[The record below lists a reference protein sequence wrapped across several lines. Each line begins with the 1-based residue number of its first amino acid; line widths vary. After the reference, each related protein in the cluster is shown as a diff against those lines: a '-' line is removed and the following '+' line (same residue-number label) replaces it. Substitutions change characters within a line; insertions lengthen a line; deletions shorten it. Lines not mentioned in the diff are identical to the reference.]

1 MDDRK
6 LIIFYETYDQELSDG
21 RSVWGGA
28 LARPWWPFFRRVF
41 TICLYFPFFCDHWP
55 IFDGRR
61 EWGDGSA
68 RLIWWPFFRFSPFS
82 FCAVGGWDG
91 LYHTNPH
98 SDWTMWARKNGWNQI
113 QVVKMDN
120 KWMEMEENQ
129 WKLIIVFNPLRKTLT
144 SFGCYWWQ
152 LWLGRPLVGHYH
164 RDLSL

>member
-6 LIIFYETYDQELSDG
+6 LIIFYETYDQELMAGVYGEVLWQGHGDHFSEG
-21 RSVWGGA
+21 FS
-28 LARPWWPFFRRVF
+28 PFAF
-41 TICLYFPFFCDHWP
+41 ICLNFCDHWP
-55 IFDGRR
+55 ISDGRR

-91 LYHTNPH
+91 LYHPNPH
-98 SDWTMWARKNGWNQI
+98 SDWTMSARKNGWNQI